1 MALSKYIVFAL
12 VAYAVLSLAIDVK
25 VLFFSGNNLAGGK
38 FNKYLLFMALGFLM
52 FMNIMV
58 LYTIAK
64 PLGNAE

>member
-1 MALSKYIVFAL
+1 MALSRYIVFAL
-12 VAYAVLSLAIDVK
+12 IAYAVLSLTIDLK
-25 VLFFSGNNLAGGK
+25 VLFFSGNYLVGGK

-58 LYTIAK
+58 LHQIAK